1 VLTGVLCWRLSQ
13 LVGVVCA
20 SATSACATYAVLMLI
35 KMTVGVDITWEE
47 EDAGLDKS
55 QIGETGAV
63 GVQLGC
69 SWGAVGGSRTPQLP
83 AWPLRR
89 PGGWRRLAA
98 EHRNSGHSW
107 HTAHCFACC
116 TAVPPPLPSVAPF
129 PAGEIGYDY
138 VSTADDD
145 NLDADDLTQVLF
157 QRLFQRLL

>member
-1 VLTGVLCWRLSQ
+1 MLTGVLCWRLSQ

-69 SWGAVGGSRTPQLP
+69 SCSGDTEVGEQQTASSRQ
-83 AWPLRR
+83 R
-89 PGGWRRLAA
+89 AA
-98 EHRNSGHSW
+98 DSE
-107 HTAHCFACC
+107 
-116 TAVPPPLPSVAPF
+116 
-129 PAGEIGYDY
+129 
-138 VSTADDD
+138 
-145 NLDADDLTQVLF
+145 QQ
-157 QRLFQRLL
+157 QR